1 MVDTPAPVV
10 MPWAVRVGTGLGLL
24 VAGGTHLWLWLHAYR
39 NTSVAPAFLADA
51 GVSAVIGLLV
61 LIRASRSV
69 AWAGS
74 LVAAAALLAYGMART
89 VGLFGFVERQWTFAS
104 LLAAG
109 SEAAVLVLLL
119 TEALLPPQAPPGRS
133 P

>member
-1 MVDTPAPVV
+1 
-10 MPWAVRVGTGLGLL
+10 MPWPVRVGTGVGLVL
-24 VAGGTHLWLWLHAYR
+24 AGGTHLWLWFHSYR
-39 NTSVAPAFLADA
+39 STSVGTPFLVDA

-61 LIRASRSV
+61 LLRASRAA

-74 LVAAAALLAYGMART
+74 AVAAGALVAYALART

-109 SEAAVLVLLL
+109 CEAAVLVLLL
-119 TEALLPPQAPPGRS
+119 TEALLPPEEPDRP
-133 P
+133 